1 MKLLRRLVTYW
12 SSRWTLLP
20 DTQLS
25 CAERTLEQLR
35 HQAESL
41 SRGRW
46 L

>member
-1 MKLLRRLVTYW
+1 MKLLRRLAAYW
-12 SSRWTLLP
+12 SSRWNALP
-20 DTQLS
+20 ACPLS
-25 CAERTLEQLR
+25 CAEQQLEKLR